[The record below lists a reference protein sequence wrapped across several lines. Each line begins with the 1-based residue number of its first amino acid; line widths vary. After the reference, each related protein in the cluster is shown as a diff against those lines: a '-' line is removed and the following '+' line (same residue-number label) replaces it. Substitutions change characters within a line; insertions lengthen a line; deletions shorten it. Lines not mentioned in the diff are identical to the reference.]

1 MWNATFVESSCPSRT
16 PHILASSTAALVGFG
31 RSAEVLGQV
40 LDTSLGTV
48 ALGTSRVDGNEL
60 ALGNTT
66 ANIEDIFDLVELP
79 AAARKNGGGSELLLK
94 RAGDLGVGV
103 GLAGAGSDTSTS
115 QPVVGGQI
123 LEQGD
128 GGVEEIDKLVF
139 LFVVAVTVGVQGGV
153 TSSVLAPF
161 VLPDQQSANDGE
173 SNSQRSLTRKTR
185 RLLGSP
191 SSRSPYSSRYHH
203 DPCPR
208 GCNQYRCMLL
218 SYRKWL
224 RKSHRNCQ
232 ATVRGWSKIC

>member
-16 PHILASSTAALVGFG
+16 PHILASSTAAFICFG

-66 ANIEDIFDLVELP
+66 ADIEDIFDLVELTT
-79 AAARKNGGGSELLLK
+79 AAGKNGGGSELLLK
-94 RAGDLGVGV
+94 CAGNLGVGV
-103 GLAGAGSDTSTS
+103 GLAGAGSDASTS
-115 QPVVGGQI
+115 QPIVGGQI

-161 VLPDQQSANDGE
+161 VLPG
-173 SNSQRSLTRKTR
+173 
-185 RLLGSP
+185 
-191 SSRSPYSSRYHH
+191 
-203 DPCPR
+203 
-208 GCNQYRCMLL
+208 
-218 SYRKWL
+218 
-224 RKSHRNCQ
+224 
-232 ATVRGWSKIC
+232 